1 MRYNKTMEAKV
12 INKTRLDFKLIV
24 RGNFLSNRF
33 MTILYGILSLIFVY
47 MVINGVIYYQ
57 RTNDPE
63 LFMQLIFEVCMLV
76 FSLAVAFLWPL
87 LKALYLKH
95 KINKHYHTDH
105 QDIEYYFNDL
115 NMRIVN
121 ELEGTNTKVEY
132 RDIYRIY
139 RSKKLMVITLRKN
152 YLIIDL
158 DGFLKPNDE
167 EKVTAYL
174 KRAKKL

>member
-1 MRYNKTMEAKV
+1 
-12 INKTRLDFKLIV
+12 
-24 RGNFLSNRF
+24 
-33 MTILYGILSLIFVY
+33 
-47 MVINGVIYYQ
+47 
-57 RTNDPE
+57 
-63 LFMQLIFEVCMLV
+63 
-76 FSLAVAFLWPL
+76 
-87 LKALYLKH
+87 
-95 KINKHYHTDH
+95 
-105 QDIEYYFNDL
+105 
-115 NMRIVN
+115 MRIVN